1 MSLNR
6 PHHEQMSEGVEVSGI
21 VLAGG
26 LSRRLGRDKA
36 VEPIDG
42 VPLISRVI
50 SRLSEV
56 SQQTVVVVNEA
67 GRVAALP
74 LPASAKTVVDIYP
87 DKGSLGGIFTGLSAA
102 DGEWTFVVSCDM
114 PFLNTKLLA
123 HMLSLREGF
132 DVVVPVIDGRPEP
145 THAVYNKACLP
156 HMRRRLEA
164 DELKIIG
171 FFEEVRVFYLPEEE
185 LERFDPDRL
194 SFFNVN
200 TQEDLDRA
208 HELASQRR

>member
-1 MSLNR
+1 M
-6 PHHEQMSEGVEVSGI
+6 GTDIDVSGV

-36 VEPIDG
+36 VEPVDG
-42 VPLISRVI
+42 VPLIGRVI

-56 SQQTVVVVNEA
+56 SQQTVVVVNEP

-74 LPASAKTVVDIYP
+74 LPTSAKTAVDIYP
-87 DKGSLGGIFTGLSAA
+87 GKGSLGGIFTGLSAA
-102 DGEWTFVVSCDM
+102 DGEWAFVVSCDM
-114 PFLNTKLLA
+114 PFLNTALLS

-145 THAVYNKACLP
+145 THALYNKACLP
-156 HMRRRLEA
+156 HMQRRLEA

-171 FFEEVRVFYLPEEE
+171 FFEEVKVFYLAEEE
-185 LERFDPDRL
+185 LDRFDPEHL

-208 HELASQRR
+208 QALAAQGR